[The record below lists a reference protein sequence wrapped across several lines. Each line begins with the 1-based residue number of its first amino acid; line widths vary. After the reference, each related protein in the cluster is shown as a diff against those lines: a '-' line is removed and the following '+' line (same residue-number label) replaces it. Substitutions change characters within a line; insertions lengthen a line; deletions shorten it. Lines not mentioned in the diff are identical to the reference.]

1 MMPVDYALMIQYK
14 VLMQDTKLR
23 VKGFTVVE
31 LLVVVAI
38 IVTLTAILIFAF
50 GDWRRR
56 TADTEVKT
64 ALNGLAASLKNER
77 NFKNAYPTTVQ
88 GVPAAYK
95 PSEGVTIGYTGTAT
109 TYCASGTSTAE
120 STAVWYISNTNQV
133 PSKTAC

>member
-1 MMPVDYALMIQYK
+1 
-14 VLMQDTKLR
+14 MQCMTSR
-23 VKGFTVVE
+23 SKGFTVVE

-38 IVTLTAILIFAF
+38 IVTLTAILVFAF

-64 ALNGLAASLKNER
+64 ALTSLAGALKNEL
-77 NFKNAYPTTVQ
+77 NFKNAYPTTAQ
-88 GVPAAYK
+88 GVPTTYK
-95 PSEGVTIGYTGTAT
+95 PSDTVTIGYTGTAT

-120 STAVWYISNTNQV
+120 SGVVWYISHTSQV